1 MFNRLKNWVV
11 NAYEKV
17 KENMPKIDLK
27 QNKNVEVEWTN
38 DGQHVFKEKDKK
50 KTSHKK
56 K

>member
-1 MFNRLKNWVV
+1 MFNRLKDWVV

-38 DGQHVFKEKDKK
+38 DGQPVFKEKDKK